1 MLILEYFV
9 LGCGLFFLCAAV
21 TVLIKYHLHM
31 FQLNGYKNG
40 EHLHWIRKNRR
51 NFFILWTDAALS
63 AVSAVLYLIF
73 RETVLEVLA
82 LVLQL
87 IFLFYLAL
95 SIWNYHYLNTHKTK
109 KKLVY
114 TSRVKRLLVTE
125 ILTLVI
131 AAVLFCIL
139 GHLIS
144 WIFSGW
150 LFMSAVMAGITYLP
164 VLANIINAPV
174 EKRVNR
180 HFVEDAKKRLARMPE
195 LTIIGITG
203 SFGKTS
209 VKFYLKSL
217 LEARYNVLMTPESY
231 NTPMG
236 IVRTI
241 REQLRPDHEVFLCEM
256 GARHVGDIREI
267 CDIVHPRH
275 GVITSVGP
283 QHLETF
289 FSMENIV
296 HTKFELAEALPED
309 GMLFLNGDCSY
320 IADYCGRY
328 LNRIMYSAQDP
339 RKEAAKR
346 GGKVPCSPDG
356 YYAKGIR
363 LNELGTEFTLVT
375 PDGQEET
382 FCTRL
387 IGEHNVVNIV
397 GAAAVAHQ
405 MGIPLSELKIPVR
418 RLQSAPHRLQMR
430 EQGNVTIIDDAYNS
444 NPVGSRAAV
453 ETLALFEGVRILV
466 TPGMVELG
474 EKEDEFNYKFGTYA
488 AGCCDYVALVGGR
501 HTAPIREG
509 LLANG
514 FEEHRIFVAEK
525 LEEALQFAYGLK
537 DTGHKYILLENDLP
551 DNY

>member
-1 MLILEYFV
+1 MLILEYLV
-9 LGCGLFFLCAAV
+9 LGCGLLFLCVAV
-21 TVLIKYHLHM
+21 AVLMKYHLHM

-40 EHLHWIRKNRR
+40 EHLHWIKKNRR
-51 NFFILWTDAALS
+51 QFYIIWLDVVLA
-63 AVSAVLYLIF
+63 AVSAVLYLVL
-73 RETVLEVLA
+73 RTVNMGAVA
-82 LVLQL
+82 LLPQL
-87 IFLFYLAL
+87 LLLFYLAL
-95 SIWNYHYLNTHKTK
+95 TIWNYHYLNTHKTK

-114 TSRVKRLLVTE
+114 TDRVKRLVVTE
-125 ILTLVI
+125 MLVLFVVLALFAVLGYLVSWQFAGWLFV
-131 AAVLFCIL
+131 AAVL
-139 GHLIS
+139 
-144 WIFSGW
+144 
-150 LFMSAVMAGITYLP
+150 AGTTYLP
-164 VLANIINAPV
+164 VLANVINAPV
-174 EKRVNR
+174 EQGVNR
-180 HFVEDAKKRLARMPE
+180 YFVEDAKKLLAGAPE

-203 SFGKTS
+203 SYGKTS

-241 REQLRPDHEVFLCEM
+241 REHLRPDHEIFLCEM

-267 CDIVHPRH
+267 CDIVHPNH

-320 IADYCGRY
+320 ITDYCGKYPDRV
-328 LNRIMYSAQDP
+328 MYSAKVSE
-339 RKEAAKR
+339 KEASLQETEKSGA
-346 GGKVPCSPDG
+346 GIG
-356 YYAKGIR
+356 YYAKEIR
-363 LNELGTEFTLVT
+363 LNELGTEFILVA
-375 PDGQEET
+375 PDGQEEA

-387 IGEHNVVNIV
+387 IGEHNVINIV
-397 GAAAVAHQ
+397 GAAAVAHE
-405 MGIPLSELKIPVR
+405 MGIPLAELKIPVR
-418 RLQSAPHRLQMR
+418 RLQPAPHRLQMR

-444 NPVGSRAAV
+444 NPVGSKAAV
-453 ETLALFEGVRILV
+453 ETLALFDGVRILV

-474 EKEDEFNYKFGTYA
+474 EAEDEFNYKFGTYA
-488 AGCCDYVALVGGR
+488 ANCCDYVALVGER
-501 HTAPIREG
+501 HTAPIRKG
-509 LLANG
+509 LLAEN
-514 FEEHRIFVAEK
+514 FDEHRIFVAEK
-525 LEEALQFAYGLK
+525 LEEALQFAYGVK